1 MSKVYGLRE
10 KIKNANSKDEIDEL
24 LKTGKN
30 FEFASI
36 ETKRAWVSTAKFRL
50 AQLSSND
57 TAQTPETPVKT
68 EKRKTSKKK

>member
-30 FEFASI
+30 FEFASV
-36 ETKRAWVSTAKFRL
+36 ETKRAWVSTAKFRI
-50 AQLSSND
+50 AQLSNND
-57 TAQTPETPVKT
+57 SSQTPETSVKS